1 MKKEDLQEILN
12 SSASLR
18 KYIMEYLYTEY
29 NTSKN
34 TRNSYAYDLILF
46 AKFFESRDVAFLKK
60 DDIQEY
66 LRSRKE
72 SSAKTRAHYLTTI
85 NNFYKYLISENII
98 KQNPCEGIKM
108 PKLEKKLPVYLT
120 VEEVDNLL
128 DINTSTAY
136 DLRNKA
142 MYFMPQ
148 ELE

>member
-60 DDIQEY
+60 MIFKNTLEV
-66 LRSRKE
+66 
-72 SSAKTRAHYLTTI
+72 
-85 NNFYKYLISENII
+85 
-98 KQNPCEGIKM
+98 
-108 PKLEKKLPVYLT
+108 EKKA
-120 VEEVDNLL
+120 LL
-128 DINTSTAY
+128 
-136 DLRNKA
+136 K
-142 MYFMPQ
+142 Q
-148 ELE
+148 ELII